1 MRLLKRF
8 QYNSPVVL
16 TFALVS
22 LLVLWLNELTD
33 GWTNAALFSVYRS
46 SWKNPLTYL
55 RFFGHVLGHS
65 GWSHYTGNMVM
76 ILVLGPML
84 EEKYGSQNLLEMIV
98 LTTLVS
104 GIMHVVLFPNVALL
118 GASGIVYMM
127 ILLSSLASMRQNCI
141 PLTLLLV
148 GAIYLGGEI
157 VNGITVSDN
166 ISQLTH
172 VVGGVCGAVFGML
185 LNNGSKRR

>member
-1 MRLLKRF
+1 MKLLRRF

-22 LLVLWLNELTD
+22 LLVLWLNTLTD
-33 GWTNAALFSVYRS
+33 GRSNALLFSVYRS

-65 GWSHYTGNMVM
+65 GWDHYAGNILM
-76 ILVLGPML
+76 ILVIGPML
-84 EEKYGSQNLLEMIV
+84 EEKYGSVYLLEMII
-98 LTTLVS
+98 LTAVVS
-104 GIMHVVLFPNVALL
+104 GIVHVILFPGVALL

-157 VNGITVSDN
+157 VSGLTVADN

-172 VVGGVCGAVFGML
+172 IVGGVCGAIFGMT
-185 LNNGSKRR
+185 LNYGGKRR

>member
-1 MRLLKRF
+1 MKLLRRF

-22 LLVLWLNELTD
+22 LLVLWLNILTD
-33 GWTNAALFSVYRS
+33 GKSNALLFSVYRS

-65 GWSHYTGNMVM
+65 GWDHYAGNILM
-76 ILVLGPML
+76 ILVIGPML
-84 EEKYGSQNLLEMIV
+84 EEKYGSVNLLEMII
-98 LTTLVS
+98 LTAVVS
-104 GIMHVVLFPNVALL
+104 GIVHVILFPGVALL

-157 VNGITVSDN
+157 VSGLTVADN

-172 VVGGVCGAVFGML
+172 IVGGVCGAIFGMT
-185 LNNGSKRR
+185 LNYGGKRR